1 MKELMYNPGTGD
13 LLVTKAKADGKV
25 YQSYLTEGYI
35 KIGLVDGF
43 NVVVK
48 GIGAKLI
55 DQASKTLE
63 RIFNQLKKIN

>member
-55 DQASKTLE
+55 D
-63 RIFNQLKKIN
+63 